1 MAQWA
6 PCVRLPKILVL
17 TINRRL
23 LCVRRL
29 EEEEMD
35 GALVGEE
42 AGGARAVNTEAAE
55 VETGE

>member
-1 MAQWA
+1 MAQWGA
-6 PCVRLPKILVL
+6 VRVPRIMVL
-17 TINRRL
+17 TIDRRL
-23 LCVRRL
+23 LCGRRL
-29 EEEEMD
+29 EEEDMD